1 MAPTSLDTRYLLEDV
16 PYGQLIYQELGRLAG
31 VPTPTIDHI
40 VHLASVIIG
49 RDFRA
54 EGLTLARMGF
64 GDITKGE
71 FLKLLTDGFDDG
83 SDNRGE

>member
-1 MAPTSLDTRYLLEDV
+1 M
-16 PYGQLIYQELGRLAG
+16 PYGPLIYQELGRVAG

-40 VHLASVIIG
+40 IHLASVIMQ

-64 GDITKGE
+64 GDITKE
-71 FLKLLTDGFDDG
+71 SFLNLLENGFDD
-83 SDNRGE
+83 